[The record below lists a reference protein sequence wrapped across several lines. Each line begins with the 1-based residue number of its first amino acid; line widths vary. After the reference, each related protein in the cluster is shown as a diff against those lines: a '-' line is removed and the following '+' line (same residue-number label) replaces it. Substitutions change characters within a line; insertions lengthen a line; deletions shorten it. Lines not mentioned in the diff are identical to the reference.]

1 MSEESLIKTPTVFGE
16 NGNFLLERELG
27 MGGMGGVYLGR
38 DKMLDRPVAVKVML
52 KEYGSDAEFVEKFK
66 REAQAAARLI
76 HPNIAQIYSY
86 GISDGMP
93 YIAMELVAGGSLSTI
108 MENTGANSDVAR
120 VMKLCEQVAQAL
132 RCASDQGLV
141 HGDVKPENILL
152 DSNGNAKL
160 VDFGLA
166 AMQKNTDE
174 IWGTPYYIAPEKV
187 LKERADYRADMYS
200 LGATMY
206 HALCGTA
213 PFEGED
219 AAAVVRKRLD
229 TMPRKPSEVRPGLSP
244 QIDAFVMRML
254 ARNPQDRFPTFEAL
268 LAEFKKVLTTGLDP
282 VPQRAE
288 AKPFAP
294 SSVSTGAKLSIKR
307 HGKKGLSLKKQSPVG
322 AGAAAP
328 QETAGEEAPASKP
341 SKLSL
346 RRAKKFKAIKT
357 DLAAAA
363 SAAEG
368 GAGGESGEA
377 KKDSVGFKVF
387 GFAGAMV
394 LVICLVVGALL
405 WYQAS
410 VEAKEKREH
419 SAQVAKSWT
428 QGRNNINN
436 NVKLLN
442 EFTAEF
448 ETFAKETVK
457 DCEKFT
463 GELRKALAAKYSKNV
478 LAMLVPPAT
487 EELKKAVAMTNECP
501 ALASTIAA
509 IGADKLVGS
518 APAGTAADG
527 AKKNVR
533 KHSGFR
539 KPVGDETDPN
549 SEEGIKYLEEK
560 KKWEEARAA
569 GKAAGGKDASGTEAP
584 KEIAVTGTSEE
595 IPSAVTDMRGMWE
608 RAYGCQAAAIRIKKS
623 SIALLADADR
633 ALAIPNNDTE
643 ANAKEVVD
651 ISNALTS
658 SLEVLRSSDDV
669 KNSQKSKSFISNKG
683 RKTVESTLRR
693 LREEAAQAARAEK
706 KRQEIAREKAEKE
719 AKAKAHAAKVAEE
732 EAAAKDKFRDIV
744 EKGTV
749 RQLDWAG
756 GKRQLR
762 QLKEMFET
770 VEGENQIKRETEK
783 IEMMEAMQKAMVDN
797 MKGYVFTRGEL
808 AGFKVTA
815 VDFSVITV
823 KKGESKSKKIAWSEF
838 LQSKVPNLQELVFKF
853 VKNGRKDV
861 PKKLD
866 ANTWQKAM
874 LGSAMVVHFVCGAQK
889 GADKYCESLVKTL
902 VEAFPS
908 FASRVKECLP
918 SVKVAAPASDEIPD
932 N

>member
-1 MSEESLIKTPTVFGE
+1 
-16 NGNFLLERELG
+16 
-27 MGGMGGVYLGR
+27 
-38 DKMLDRPVAVKVML
+38 
-52 KEYGSDAEFVEKFK
+52 
-66 REAQAAARLI
+66 
-76 HPNIAQIYSY
+76 
-86 GISDGMP
+86 
-93 YIAMELVAGGSLSTI
+93 
-108 MENTGANSDVAR
+108 
-120 VMKLCEQVAQAL
+120 
-132 RCASDQGLV
+132 
-141 HGDVKPENILL
+141 
-152 DSNGNAKL
+152 
-160 VDFGLA
+160 
-166 AMQKNTDE
+166 
-174 IWGTPYYIAPEKV
+174 
-187 LKERADYRADMYS
+187 
-200 LGATMY
+200 
-206 HALCGTA
+206 
-213 PFEGED
+213 
-219 AAAVVRKRLD
+219 
-229 TMPRKPSEVRPGLSP
+229 
-244 QIDAFVMRML
+244 
-254 ARNPQDRFPTFEAL
+254 
-268 LAEFKKVLTTGLDP
+268 
-282 VPQRAE
+282 
-288 AKPFAP
+288 
-294 SSVSTGAKLSIKR
+294 
-307 HGKKGLSLKKQSPVG
+307 
-322 AGAAAP
+322 
-328 QETAGEEAPASKP
+328 
-341 SKLSL
+341 
-346 RRAKKFKAIKT
+346 
-357 DLAAAA
+357 
-363 SAAEG
+363 
-368 GAGGESGEA
+368 
-377 KKDSVGFKVF
+377 
-387 GFAGAMV
+387 MV
-394 LVICLVVGALL
+394 LVIGLVVGALL

-419 SAQVAKSWT
+419 SAQIAKSWT

-436 NVKLLN
+436 NVKLIN

-463 GELRKALAAKYSKNV
+463 GELRKALASKYSKNV
-478 LAMLVPPAT
+478 IAMLVPPAT

-569 GKAAGGKDASGTEAP
+569 GKAAGGKDTSGTEAP

-623 SIALLADADR
+623 AIALLADADR

-683 RKTVESTLRR
+683 KKTVESTLRR

-732 EAAAKDKFRDIV
+732 EAAAKEKFRDIV

-797 MKGYVFTRGEL
+797 MKDHVFTRGEL

-823 KKGESKSKKIAWSEF
+823 KKGEGKSKKIAWSEF
-838 LQSKVPNLQELVFKF
+838 LQSKVPNLQELIFKF

-908 FASRVKECLP
+908 IAPRVKECLP